1 MTRGRLFAVVL
12 GIASVFLGSF
22 SSAQD
27 QSWKLQGGLNL
38 MAGQYFY
45 NHSAGSVDGYADGDL
60 LLLRSL
66 TTASGFYFDFHGSY
80 TGFKQVNELAGGG
93 TLFQQ
98 SADGS
103 AEAKWVQRFSDGW
116 SLKPRV
122 EVEDQLFRETKDE
135 TWGKGLYDF
144 WRYSTGA
151 VWEHKTRLNME
162 IPWIWQLSYDLYYTH
177 YPHFQTLT
185 TQYGTEQNAPDPG
198 ARILDTVTNQFAYRS
213 EFDLPGFV
221 SLWGLYSV
229 SFISFTDQKV
239 VQAQG
244 QFLGT
249 NRSDAYQSL
258 SFGASKRF
266 NDWQVAGR
274 IRPVAGFELTA
285 ADLLSNQNDFDADPS
300 RLKYISAYYDYWETH
315 ATPSL
320 TMTFLTPKADL
331 TLAGDFGF
339 RQYTGR
345 LTQNADGSYNGDKL
359 RQFSEE
365 VSVSASYP
373 VWKGLSLKA
382 RATWSNTSANTA
394 YEQTYQYNYHDYNYF
409 AGVGWQFY

>member
-1 MTRGRLFAVVL
+1 VRTLGLLAVAALGLLVL
-12 GIASVFLGSF
+12 TTS
-22 SSAQD
+22 SSAQEE
-27 QSWKLQGGLNL
+27 SWKVQGGLNL

-45 NHSAGSVDGYADGDL
+45 NDSAGSVDGYADGDL

-66 TTASGFYFDFHGSY
+66 TTASGFYLDFHGSY

-103 AEAKWVQRFSDGW
+103 VEAKWVQRFSDGF

-122 EVEDQLFRETKDE
+122 EVEQQLFRETKDE
-135 TWGKGLYDF
+135 SWGKGLYDF
-144 WRYSTGA
+144 WRYSTGV

-162 IPWIWQLSYDLYYTH
+162 VPWIWQFSYDLYYTH
-177 YPHFQTLT
+177 YPRFQSLT
-185 TQYGTEQNAPDPG
+185 SQFGTEQSAPDPG
-198 ARILDTVTNQFAYRS
+198 SRILDTVTNQFAYRS

-249 NRSDAYQSL
+249 NRSDSYQSL
-258 SFGASKRF
+258 TFGSSKRL
-266 NDWQVAGR
+266 NDWLVAGR
-274 IRPVAGFELTA
+274 VRPVVGLKLNA
-285 ADLLSNQNDFDADPS
+285 ATLLSNQNSFDADPS
-300 RLKYISAYYDYWETH
+300 RLKYIGAYYDYWETH
-315 ATPSL
+315 VTPSL
-320 TMTFLTPKADL
+320 SATFLTPQANL
-331 TLAGDFGF
+331 TLAGDFGY
-339 RQYTGR
+339 RKYTGR
-345 LTQNADGSYNGDKL
+345 LTQNADGSYTGAKL
-359 RQFSEE
+359 HQFSEA
-365 VSVSASYP
+365 VSLNGSYP
-373 VWKGLSLKA
+373 IWKGLSAKA
-382 RATWSNTSANTA
+382 SATWSNSSANTA